1 MAWRV
6 PALVALVVGVLVV
19 ALFLVVDRRSSAPVA
34 DAPSPSLSGRP
45 VVAFVGDSYSAG
57 SEASSPDKR
66 WTTVLSAERGWNEIN
81 VAVSGMG
88 YDVGRPTQHYAS
100 QVAEPQ
106 RRSRAR
112 SSSPADG
119 TTSPAACRRRPSS
132 RACARRPRR

>member
-57 SEASSPDKR
+57 SEASSTDKR
-66 WTTVLSAERGWNEIN
+66 
-81 VAVSGMG
+81 
-88 YDVGRPTQHYAS
+88 
-100 QVAEPQ
+100 
-106 RRSRAR
+106 
-112 SSSPADG
+112 
-119 TTSPAACRRRPSS
+119 
-132 RACARRPRR
+132 